1 MNFIYIK
8 SLQWLEYWDCNGAIS
23 KECNQMPRNRKKKP
37 FLIRINYKQEQMHGG
52 NWEPV
57 NLNRK
62 KNNKKH
68 KQPKPL
74 QTTRRPQ
81 ELANCNKKNAR
92 NEERELIGNK
102 LE

>member
-1 MNFIYIK
+1 MVGILR
-8 SLQWLEYWDCNGAIS
+8 LQWCHFEGVQSNA
-23 KECNQMPRNRKKKP
+23 KKQKKKP
-37 FLIRINYKQEQMHGG
+37 FLNRINYKQEQMHGG

-57 NLNRK
+57 KLNRK